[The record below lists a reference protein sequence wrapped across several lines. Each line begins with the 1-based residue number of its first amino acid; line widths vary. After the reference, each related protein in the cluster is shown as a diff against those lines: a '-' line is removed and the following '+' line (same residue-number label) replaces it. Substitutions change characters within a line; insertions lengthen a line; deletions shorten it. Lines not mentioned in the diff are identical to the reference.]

1 MGSVIKGYGYR
12 LVDNRS
18 FEIPLPLR
26 CVLMKE
32 DNPVAEYEVAEDE
45 NVSVRIL
52 TKHKEDMLTPVYRSL
67 DISDVYYFFSTRVF
81 QDKTPFTFS
90 ELRLLGM
97 ERYNV
102 YEIIRKTRGVTP
114 YDDYWIRF
122 SGDESD
128 YERAKAQWTEL
139 MANAAGSASYAEP
152 TTKTESS
159 VPKSDASVNEILSQ
173 HKVDIAAK
181 FAEEN
186 TQEQVKQVE
195 KPAPK
200 KKEEPANTMSAD
212 EIEALLLKSGLTD
225 SVLDSVAAMPKEDY
239 KPAPE
244 SAPSGGKMSQED
256 IEKMLAGVSEPE
268 TEIEPVE
275 ETVPEPVS
283 SGGKMSQED
292 IEKMLAGVS
301 EPEPETESEPV
312 EETAPESA
320 PSGGKMS
327 QEDIEK
333 MLAGVSEPET
343 EIEPVEETV
352 PESAPSGGKMSQE
365 DIEKMLAGI
374 SEPEPTPEPEPIE
387 ETAPEPVSSGGKMS
401 QEDIEKMLAGI
412 SEPEPTP
419 EPEPVEET
427 APEPVSSGGKMSQ
440 EDIEKMLAGIS
451 EPEPT
456 PEPEPIEDTKPE
468 SAPSGGKMSQADIE
482 ALLSGMAN
490 DAT

>member
-301 EPEPETESEPV
+301 EPE
-312 EETAPESA
+312 
-320 PSGGKMS
+320 
-327 QEDIEK
+327 
-333 MLAGVSEPET
+333 T

>member
-200 KKEEPANTMSAD
+200 KKEEPTNTMSAD

-244 SAPSGGKMSQED
+244 SALSGGKTD
-256 IEKMLAGVSEPE
+256 LAAVAPE
-268 TEIEPVE
+268 GGTDAAQQMA
-275 ETVPEPVS
+275 T
-283 SGGKMSQED
+283 GGKMSQED

-301 EPEPETESEPV
+301 EPEPVAESE
-312 EETAPESA
+312 
-320 PSGGKMS
+320 
-327 QEDIEK
+327 
-333 MLAGVSEPET
+333 L
-343 EIEPVEETV
+343 
-352 PESAPSGGKMSQE
+352 
-365 DIEKMLAGI
+365 
-374 SEPEPTPEPEPIE
+374 
-387 ETAPEPVSSGGKMS
+387 
-401 QEDIEKMLAGI
+401 
-412 SEPEPTP
+412 
-419 EPEPVEET
+419 VEET

-440 EDIEKMLAGIS
+440 EDIERMLAGISEAEPTPEPEPVEETVPESAPVSVSSGGKLSQEDIERMLAGVS

-456 PEPEPIEDTKPE
+456 PEPEPIEETAPE
-468 SAPSGGKMSQADIE
+468 PAPSGGKMSQADIE

>member
-1 MGSVIKGYGYR
+1 MIMGSVIKGYGYR

-244 SAPSGGKMSQED
+244 SAPSGGKTD
-256 IEKMLAGVSEPE
+256 LAAVAPE
-268 TEIEPVE
+268 GGTDAAQQMA
-275 ETVPEPVS
+275 T
-283 SGGKMSQED
+283 GGKMSQED
-292 IEKMLAGVS
+292 IER
-301 EPEPETESEPV
+301 
-312 EETAPESA
+312 
-320 PSGGKMS
+320 
-327 QEDIEK
+327 
-333 MLAGVSEPET
+333 
-343 EIEPVEETV
+343 
-352 PESAPSGGKMSQE
+352 
-365 DIEKMLAGI
+365 
-374 SEPEPTPEPEPIE
+374 
-387 ETAPEPVSSGGKMS
+387 
-401 QEDIEKMLAGI
+401 
-412 SEPEPTP
+412 
-419 EPEPVEET
+419 
-427 APEPVSSGGKMSQ
+427 
-440 EDIEKMLAGIS
+440 MLAGIS

>member
-200 KKEEPANTMSAD
+200 KKEEPTNTMSAD

-244 SAPSGGKMSQED
+244 SALSGGKTD
-256 IEKMLAGVSEPE
+256 LAAVAPE
-268 TEIEPVE
+268 GGTDAAQQMA
-275 ETVPEPVS
+275 T
-283 SGGKMSQED
+283 GGKMSQED

-301 EPEPETESEPV
+301 EPEPVAESELV
-312 EETAPESA
+312 
-320 PSGGKMS
+320 
-327 QEDIEK
+327 
-333 MLAGVSEPET
+333 
-343 EIEPVEETV
+343 
-352 PESAPSGGKMSQE
+352 
-365 DIEKMLAGI
+365 
-374 SEPEPTPEPEPIE
+374 E

-401 QEDIEKMLAGI
+401 QEDIERMLAGI

-427 APEPVSSGGKMSQ
+427 APESAPESVSSGGKMSQ
-440 EDIEKMLAGIS
+440 EDIERMLAGIS
-451 EPEPT
+451 ESEPT
-456 PEPEPIEDTKPE
+456 PEPEPIEETAPE
-468 SAPSGGKMSQADIE
+468 PAPSGGKMSQADIE

>member
-32 DNPVAEYEVAEDE
+32 DNPVAEYEIAEDE

-52 TKHKEDMLTPVYRSL
+52 TKHKEDMLTPVYRRL

-128 YERAKAQWTEL
+128 YERAKSQWTEL

-159 VPKSDASVNEILSQ
+159 VPKSDASVSEILSQ

-225 SVLDSVAAMPKEDY
+225 SVLDSVASMPEEHY
-239 KPAPE
+239 KPA
-244 SAPSGGKMSQED
+244 
-256 IEKMLAGVSEPE
+256 
-268 TEIEPVE
+268 
-275 ETVPEPVS
+275 PEPVS

-301 EPEPETESEPV
+301 EPEPTPEPEPV
-312 EETAPESA
+312 EETTPE
-320 PSGGKMS
+320 P
-327 QEDIEK
+327 
-333 MLAGVSEPET
+333 
-343 EIEPVEETV
+343 
-352 PESAPSGGKMSQE
+352 APSGGKMSQE

-374 SEPEPTPEPEPIE
+374 SE
-387 ETAPEPVSSGGKMS
+387 S
-401 QEDIEKMLAGI
+401 
-412 SEPEPTP
+412 EPTP

-440 EDIEKMLAGIS
+440 EDIEKMLAGVS
-451 EPEPT
+451 EPEPVAESEPVEESI
-456 PEPEPIEDTKPE
+456 PEP
-468 SAPSGGKMSQADIE
+468 APSGGKMSQADIE